1 MTPTHRIWIAWT
13 LLLNLAWTAPVR
25 ADLFARARS
34 ATDVSLGQADT
45 SGVTVRGG
53 VNLRTYLGGQTP
65 TLFQTQVNVGGS
77 CGAFDFAASLQQAF
91 GEIPALFEGLIQA
104 ILANMPMLI
113 LCYASPT
120 LCDLAKHF
128 QSLVNTVIQARYA
141 QCQSIQ
147 TAMAAAG
154 LKLRGGQAAQCLEDA
169 QQAGTSLHTA
179 LQRCLGSV
187 QQLRS
192 PLGNRTGRVELV
204 KETLQAAGADATTV
218 ALARNLLGEVTL
230 TAGGA
235 TLGAQQQRPP
245 SSLHARYEQLQ
256 TDTAT
261 RLRQAAATIATGGTP
276 PQAVWQ
282 ELSLPGQPLPRAVL
296 EALAA
301 LQTDPVRHESYLQ
314 KLATGLAIV
323 RLTWEVRELHD
334 QLAAAET
341 VNAQLNDEQ
350 RHVLE
355 RRLATL
361 QQELARVVQEKET
374 AEKHVLPVLEELLR
388 EHAAVQHEATRVG
401 LQVPSAPAPP
411 PTPFRGQVPGGY
423 GY

>member
-1 MTPTHRIWIAWT
+1 MTRTRHAWVAWT
-13 LLLNLAWTAPVR
+13 LLLSLAWTTPVR
-25 ADLFARARS
+25 ADLFSTARS
-34 ATDVSLGQADT
+34 ATNVSLGQADT

-53 VNLRTYLGGQTP
+53 ANLRTYLGGQTP
-65 TLFQTQVNVGGS
+65 TQFQTQVNVGGS
-77 CGAFDFAASLQQAF
+77 CGAFDFAGSLQQAF
-91 GEIPALFEGLIQA
+91 DEIPALFESLLQS
-104 ILANMPMLI
+104 ILANMPMLV

-128 QSLVNTVIQARYA
+128 QALVNAVIQARYA
-141 QCQSIQ
+141 QCQTIQ

-154 LKLRGGQAAQCLEDA
+154 LKLRGGQTAQCLEDE
-169 QQAGTSLHTA
+169 QQAGTPLNTA
-179 LQRCLGSV
+179 LQRCLGTV

-192 PLGNRTGRVELV
+192 PLGGRSGQVELV

-245 SSLHARYEQLQ
+245 SSLHQRYEQLQ

-261 RLRQAAATIATGGTP
+261 QLRQATTTIAAGSTP
-276 PQAVWQ
+276 PPAVWQ
-282 ELSLPGQPLPRAVL
+282 DLSLPGQPLPRAAL
-296 EALAA
+296 DALAA
-301 LQTDPVRHESYLQ
+301 LQADPVRQDTLLQ
-314 KLATGLAIV
+314 KLATGLALV

-334 QLAAAET
+334 QLAAAEI
-341 VNAQLNDEQ
+341 VNAQLTDEQ

-361 QQELARVVQEKET
+361 HQELTRVVQEKET
-374 AEKHVLPVLEELLR
+374 AERHVLPVVEELLR
-388 EHAAVQHEATRVG
+388 EHTAVQQEATRIG
-401 LQVPSAPAPP
+401 LQVPTPPAPP
-411 PTPFRGQVPGGY
+411 PTPFRGQLPSGY

>member
-1 MTPTHRIWIAWT
+1 MTRTRRAWIAWT
-13 LLLNLAWTAPVR
+13 LLGSLAWTAPVR
-25 ADLFARARS
+25 ADLFSTARA
-34 ATDVSLGQADT
+34 ATNVSLGQADT

-53 VNLRTYLGGQTP
+53 MNLRTYLGGQTP
-65 TLFQTQVNVGGS
+65 TLFQTQANVGGT
-77 CGAFDFAASLQQAF
+77 CGAFDFAGSLRQAF
-91 GEIPALFEGLIQA
+91 EEIPALFESLLQA
-104 ILANMPMLI
+104 VLANMPMLI

-128 QSLVNTVIQARYA
+128 QALVNAVIQARYA

-154 LKLRGGQAAQCLEDA
+154 LKLRGGQTAQCLEDA
-169 QQAGTSLHTA
+169 QQAGTPLHTA
-179 LQRCLGSV
+179 LQRCLGTV
-187 QQLRS
+187 EQLRS
-192 PLGNRTGRVELV
+192 PLGGRAGQVELV

-245 SSLHARYEQLQ
+245 SSLHTRYEQLQ

-261 RLRQAAATIATGGTP
+261 QLRQAATAITAGGTP
-276 PQAVWQ
+276 PPAVWQ
-282 ELSLPGQPLPRAVL
+282 DLSLPGQPLPRAVL
-296 EALAA
+296 DALAA
-301 LQTDPVRHESYLQ
+301 LQGDPVRQDTLLQ
-314 KLATGLAIV
+314 KLATGLALV

-334 QLAAAET
+334 QLAAAEL
-341 VNAQLNDEQ
+341 VNVQLSDEQ

-355 RRLATL
+355 RRLTTL
-361 QQELARVVQEKET
+361 QQELTRVVQEKET
-374 AEKHVLPVLEELLR
+374 AERHVLPVVEALLR
-388 EHAAVQHEATRVG
+388 EHAAVQQEATRIG
-401 LQVPSAPAPP
+401 LQVPPPPAPP
-411 PTPFRGQVPGGY
+411 PTPFRGQLPGGY